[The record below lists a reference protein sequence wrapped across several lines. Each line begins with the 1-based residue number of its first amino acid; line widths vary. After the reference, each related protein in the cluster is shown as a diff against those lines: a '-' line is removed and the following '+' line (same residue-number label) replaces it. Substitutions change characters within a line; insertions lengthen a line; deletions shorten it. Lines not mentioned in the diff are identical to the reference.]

1 MFPNVSAN
9 GGGRVEDIAASS
21 TACIAFYNFS
31 KDTLKDLTQSNF
43 LFIMWKLL
51 KEGKIPG

>member
-1 MFPNVSAN
+1 MFPHVSAN

-31 KDTLKDLTQSNF
+31 KDTLNLTQSNF

>member
-1 MFPNVSAN
+1 MFPHVSAN

-43 LFIMWKLL
+43 LFLNVEII
-51 KEGKIPG
+51 ERR